1 LATRVP
7 PNKTNNHLAL
17 RYKIYGH
24 LTITPEQE
32 HEINFGGDI
41 VKMLTEKG
49 IAVGNRGLYS
59 RKLFENL

>member
-1 LATRVP
+1 
-7 PNKTNNHLAL
+7 
-17 RYKIYGH
+17 